1 MFLEWW
7 MIAILGGVFVA
18 GMQSCYR
25 DGVQTGRKIE
35 VESAIDVFVQV
46 LQRAQILDIEKKDGE
61 IFILPKKL
69 LTSPSENVMIDYQMK
84 EGESNEQSRTMGD
97 GNAGRRDLHDS

>member
-25 DGVQTGRKIE
+25 DGFQRGRKSE
-35 VESAIDVFVQV
+35 LEAAIDVFVQV
-46 LQRAQILDIEKKDGE
+46 LQRAEILDIEKRNGE
-61 IFILPKKL
+61 IFLLPKKL
-69 LTSPSENVMIDYQMK
+69 LTSPSNDGIVNHQLK
-84 EGESNEQSRTMGD
+84 EGEKNEQSRTMGNGD
-97 GNAGRRDLHDS
+97 AGRRDLHDS